1 VKAARLLK
9 ITVTALALTALVFAE
24 SVTYVAKDRISVQ
37 GKANRNVKIEV
48 FVNNRKAVESKT
60 NERGE
65 WVAYNIPLQANAR
78 NDIYAVAISA
88 DGVRSNTST
97 KLTVFSDIT
106 VPHFYNVNLSPNTI
120 KPGEST
126 RITART
132 GENITS
138 VKAVMPD
145 NSAVELLQ
153 NLAGGTEG
161 DWTAEWRSPK
171 LITGGVYKIPLTA
184 VNRAG
189 TVGQSS
195 QAELNIDAKLAL
207 SITAPEEGALVYDNV
222 LTVTGRAQNSSTVAL
237 GADPLLVGGDG
248 LFSGNFT
255 IPKAG
260 RNQITVTAR
269 DAAGGQTAQTVNI
282 VKLITFPDIQNH
294 WARREIEYLATLGYL
309 TAYQTGFFV
318 PDNTI
323 SRGEMATIL
332 VRATKT
338 PATQF
343 SNYTS
348 SSFHDVPKNYWALG
362 YIESAHKSGL
372 VIGYP
377 RKFYRPTNTITRAEA
392 IMTLMRLANVPPAAV
407 YGPVDIDVPETHW
420 AAGYISAFK
429 TSGLMPSAWQG
440 QQRFYPNQPITRA
453 EVAAILA
460 RTGKI
465 NAEIETLLGAKTA
478 WTQTIVQ
485 PSVASPISSAD
496 GNAVDGS
503 AVIMAV
509 VSPRDALPD
518 NDVIITVVSMQRLR
532 HVGVFLPD
540 NTELLLQYNPSADL
554 WEGSWRVS
562 NALPSGTYQLA
573 IRAMAENSTV
583 FTTKTSPFVVTNAK
597 HLTGADIPASAQK
610 SFPEQGTTVFS
621 GEYVYPPAGAAQPPA
636 GKTEQSGYV
645 YPPNSPVKQSGANLT
660 RSAAAVV
667 LAKYGYLR
675 QAKVSAPPAKDVALS
690 HPQVGVIKSAIVTG
704 IIPNKAP
711 QTFKPDDEV
720 SYAEAAEILRKAK
733 ISARVPSQSGSIS
746 AAEFEQLVSRR

>member
-1 VKAARLLK
+1 VKVAKLL
-9 ITVTALALTALVFAE
+9 IIATALVLTALVSAE

-37 GKANRNVKIEV
+37 GKANRNVKIEI
-48 FVNNRKAVESKT
+48 FVNNRKVMESQT

-65 WVAYNIPLQANAR
+65 WVGYNIPLQANAR

-106 VPHFYNVNLSPNTI
+106 VPHFYSINLNPSTI

-145 NSAVELLQ
+145 NSAVELVQ
-153 NLAGGTEG
+153 SLAGGTAG
-161 DWTAEWRSPK
+161 DWTAEWVSPK

-184 VNRAG
+184 VNRAS
-189 TVGQSS
+189 TVGQNN
-195 QAELNIDAKLAL
+195 QTELNIDAKLAL
-207 SITAPEEGALVYDNV
+207 SITAPEEGALIYDNS
-222 LTVTGRAQNSSTVAL
+222 LTVTGRAQNSSVVAL
-237 GADPLLVGGDG
+237 GADPLLVDKDG

-255 IPKAG
+255 VPKIG

-269 DAAGGQTAQTVNI
+269 DAAGGQVSQTVNF
-282 VKLITFPDIQNH
+282 VKLATFPDIQNH
-294 WARREIEYLATLGYL
+294 WAQREIEYLATLGYL

-332 VRATKT
+332 VRVTRT
-338 PATQF
+338 PVTQY
-343 SNYTS
+343 SAYTS
-348 SSFHDVPKNYWALG
+348 SSFQDVPKNYWALG

-377 RKFYRPTNTITRAEA
+377 RKFYRPTNTLTRAEA
-392 IMTLMRLANVPPAAV
+392 IMALMRLANIPPATV
-407 YGPVDIDVPETHW
+407 HGPVDIDVPETHW

-453 EVAAILA
+453 EVAAILS

-465 NAEIETLLGAKTA
+465 NAEIEALLGAKA
-478 WTQTIVQ
+478 NLSQTIGQ
-485 PSVASPISSAD
+485 PYAAAATPVSQSAD

-540 NTELLLQYNPSADL
+540 NSELLLQYNPSADL
-554 WEGSWRVS
+554 WEGAWRISSAVP
-562 NALPSGTYQLA
+562 AGTHQLTV
-573 IRAMAENSTV
+573 RAAAENGTV
-583 FTTKTSPFVVTNAK
+583 FTTKTSPLVVTNAQ
-597 HLTGADIPASAQK
+597 HLTGADIPASTQQ
-610 SFPEQGTTVFS
+610 SFPEQDTTVFS
-621 GEYVYPPAGAAQPPA
+621 GEYVYPPAVTA
-636 GKTEQSGYV
+636 GSG
-645 YPPNSPVKQSGANLT
+645 PGLT
-660 RSAAAVV
+660 RSAAAAI

-675 QAKVSAPPAKDVALS
+675 QAKVSAPPAKDVALN
-690 HPQVGVIKSAIVTG
+690 HPQVSVIKSAIVTG

-711 QTFKPDDEV
+711 QTFQPGGEV

-733 ISARVPSQSGSIS
+733 ISARVSSQSGFITEE
-746 AAEFEQLVSRR
+746 EFEQLVSRR

>member
-1 VKAARLLK
+1 VKAAKLLLNI
-9 ITVTALALTALVFAE
+9 ITTALVLAAVLFAE
-24 SVTYVAKDRISVQ
+24 SVTYVAKDKISVQ

-48 FVNNRKAVESKT
+48 FVNNRKVVESQT

-65 WVAYNIPLQANAR
+65 WVAYNIPLQTNAR
-78 NDIYAVAISA
+78 NDVYAVAISA

-97 KLTVFSDIT
+97 KLTVFSDVT
-106 VPHFYNVNLSPNTI
+106 VPHFYSVQLNPNII

-126 RITART
+126 RITAKA

-138 VKAVMPD
+138 VKAVLPD
-145 NSAVELLQ
+145 NSTVELAQ
-153 NLAGGTEG
+153 NFAGGAEG
-161 DWTAEWRSPK
+161 DWTAEWQSPK

-207 SITAPEEGALVYDNV
+207 SITSPEEGALIYDNS

-237 GADPLLVGGDG
+237 GADPLLVGNDG

-255 IPKAG
+255 VPKAG

-269 DAAGGQTAQTVNI
+269 DAAGGQVAQTVNF

-332 VRATKT
+332 VRATQT
-338 PATQF
+338 PVTQF
-343 SNYTS
+343 SAYTS

-392 IMTLMRLANVPPAAV
+392 IMALMRLANIPPATV

-453 EVAAILA
+453 EVTAILA
-460 RTGKI
+460 RIGRI
-465 NAEIETLLGAKTA
+465 NTEIEELLGTKTD
-478 WTQTIVQ
+478 WSQTIGQ
-485 PSVASPISSAD
+485 PYTAAASPLAKSSD

-554 WEGSWRVS
+554 WEGAWRVS
-562 NALPSGTYQLA
+562 SAVPAGTHQLTVRAAAESGA
-573 IRAMAENSTV
+573 V
-583 FTTKTSPFVVTNAK
+583 FTTKTSPFVVTNAQ
-597 HLTGADIPASAQK
+597 HLTGADIPASTQQN
-610 SFPEQGTTVFS
+610 FPEQGTTVFS
-621 GEYVYPPAGAAQPPA
+621 GEYVYPPAD
-636 GKTEQSGYV
+636 KTSGG
-645 YPPNSPVKQSGANLT
+645 GANLT
-660 RSAAAVV
+660 RSAAAVI

-675 QAKVSAPPAKDVALS
+675 QAKVSAPPAKDVALN
-690 HPQVGVIKSAIVTG
+690 HPQVSVIKSAIVTG
-704 IIPNKAP
+704 LIPNKAP
-711 QTFKPDDEV
+711 QTFQPDAEV
-720 SYAEAAEILRKAK
+720 SYTEAAEILRKAK
-733 ISARVPSQSGSIS
+733 ITARVPSQSGYIT
-746 AAEFEQLVSRR
+746 AEEFEQLVSRR

>member
-1 VKAARLLK
+1 VKAAKLLK
-9 ITVTALALTALVFAE
+9 IMTVALILTALLAAE
-24 SVTYVAKDRISVQ
+24 SITYVAKDKISVQ

-48 FVNNRKAVESKT
+48 FVNNRKALESQT
-60 NERGE
+60 NDRGE
-65 WVAYNIPLQANAR
+65 WVAYNIPLQPNAR
-78 NDIYAVAISA
+78 NDVYAVAVSA

-97 KLTVFSDIT
+97 KLTVFSDTT
-106 VPHFYNVNLSPNTI
+106 VPHFFNVRLTPNTI

-132 GENITS
+132 GENVSS

-145 NSAVELLQ
+145 NSTVELLQ
-153 NLAGGTEG
+153 NLSGAVKD
-161 DWTAEWRSPK
+161 DWTAEWQSPR
-171 LITGGVYKIPLTA
+171 LISGGVYKIPLTA

-189 TVGQSS
+189 TVGQNN
-195 QAELNIDAKLAL
+195 QTELNIDAKLAL
-207 SITAPEEGALVYDNV
+207 VVTAPEEGALVYDNS
-222 LTVTGRAQNSSTVAL
+222 LTVTGRAQNSSTVVL
-237 GADPLLVGGDG
+237 GADPLAVGVDG
-248 LFSGNFT
+248 LFSGIFN
-255 IPKAG
+255 IPKTG

-269 DAAGGQTAQTVNI
+269 DAAGAQTSQTVNFI
-282 VKLITFPDIQNH
+282 KLITFPDIQNH
-294 WARREIEYLATLGYL
+294 WAQREIEYLATLGYL

-332 VRATKT
+332 VRATQT
-338 PATQF
+338 PVTQF
-343 SNYTS
+343 SAYTD
-348 SSFHDVPKNYWALG
+348 SSFRDVPKNYWALG

-392 IMTLMRLANVPPAAV
+392 IMALMRLANIPPVTV

-453 EVAAILA
+453 EVTAILA
-460 RTGKI
+460 RIGRI
-465 NAEIETLLGAKTA
+465 NTEIEALLGAKTS
-478 WTQTIVQ
+478 WSQTIGQ
-485 PSVASPISSAD
+485 PYSAAASPIASGAD
-496 GNAVDGS
+496 GVAVDGS

-532 HVGVFLPD
+532 HAGVFLPD
-540 NTELLLQYNPSADL
+540 NTELPLQYNPSADL

-562 NALPSGTYQLA
+562 SAMPSGTHQLA
-573 IRAMAENSTV
+573 VRATAENGTV
-583 FTTKTSPFVVTNAK
+583 FTTKTNPFAVTNARQ
-597 HLTGADIPASAQK
+597 LTGTDAPASTRQD
-610 SFPEQGTTVFS
+610 FPEQGTTVFS
-621 GEYVYPPAGAAQPPA
+621 GEYVYPPADSARQSNADRSVYTPA
-636 GKTEQSGYV
+636 VRSGGG
-645 YPPNSPVKQSGANLT
+645 SNLT
-660 RSAAAVV
+660 RSAAAVI

-675 QAKVSAPPAKDVALS
+675 QAKVSAPPAKDVALN

-711 QTFKPDDEV
+711 QTFQPDAEV

-733 ISARVPSQSGSIS
+733 ITAKAPSQSGYIT
-746 AAEFEQLVSRR
+746 AEEFEQLVSRR